1 MSLPEFVSGSHVL
14 RVFGFTLSLGPN
26 GVGTIIGW
34 TLFAAGAYF
43 AVRERVTGKTMGALP
58 PLVAAGATLAAMSAG
73 LGLLL
78 GESYPTFAR
87 TFCFPYALLAL
98 AVAVLGRALQAGG
111 RPLGG
116 EE

>member
-1 MSLPEFVSGSHVL
+1 MALLDLLAAPHTL
-14 RVFGFTLSLGPN
+14 RVFGYTVSLGPN
-26 GVGTIIGW
+26 GVATIVGW
-34 TLFAAGAYF
+34 ALFAAGAFF
-43 AVRERVTGKTMGALP
+43 AVRERVTGKALASLP

-78 GESYPTFAR
+78 AESYPAFAR
-87 TFCFPYALLAL
+87 MFCFPYALLAL
-98 AVAVLGRALQAGG
+98 AVAVFGRALQAGG